1 MATLVKPQP
10 IVLSIETPA
19 DPETAWEAITDPD
32 RVAEW
37 FTDVSEI
44 GMAGDPYRIDFGD
57 SAVEGVIVDVQ
68 PLLRLAYT
76 WRWEGA
82 EADEQT
88 LVAWTVEAV
97 SDDGTRIT
105 VEHTGWPATTAD
117 DTTRDDHA
125 GYWQAYLE
133 DLEALLAG

>member
-1 MATLVKPQP
+1 MATQVKPEP

-19 DPETAWEAITDPD
+19 DVETAWSALTDPD

-37 FTDVSEI
+37 FTDVSPLGAI
-44 GMAGDPYRIDFGD
+44 GDPYRIDFGD
-57 SAVEGVIVDVQ
+57 SSVEGVIVDVQ
-68 PLLRLAYT
+68 PEHRFAYT
-76 WRWEGA
+76 WRWEGSDA
-82 EADEQT
+82 GEQT
-88 LVAWTVEAV
+88 LVSWTVEPV
-97 SDDGTRIT
+97 GDDGTRISL
-105 VEHTGWPATTAD
+105 EHTGWPATTAD

>member
-1 MATLVKPQP
+1 MATLVRPAP
-10 IVLSIETPA
+10 ILLSIEAPA
-19 DPETAWEAITDPD
+19 DTELAWETLTDPD

-37 FTDVSEI
+37 FTDVSPI
-44 GMAGDPYRIDFGD
+44 GAPGDPYRIDFGD
-57 SAVEGVIVDVQ
+57 SAVEGVVVDV
-68 PLLRLAYT
+68 LAGRRFAHT

-82 EADEQT
+82 DADEQT
-88 LVAWTVEAV
+88 LVAWTVEALPV
-97 SDDGTRIT
+97 GGSRISI
-105 VEHTGWPATTAD
+105 EHSGWPATTRD

>member
-1 MATLVKPQP
+1 MATLVRPAP

-19 DPETAWEAITDPD
+19 DAETAWAAITDPD

-37 FTDVSEI
+37 FTDVSPI
-44 GMAGDPYRIDFGD
+44 GGPGDPYRIDFGD
-57 SAVEGVIVDVQ
+57 SAVEGVVVDVQ
-68 PLLRLAYT
+68 DGCRFAHT

-82 EADEQT
+82 DADEQT
-88 LVAWTVEAV
+88 LVSWTVEALA
-97 SDDGTRIT
+97 SGGSRISL
-105 VEHTGWPATTAD
+105 EHSGWPATTRD
-117 DTTRDDHA
+117 DSTRDDHA

>member
-1 MATLVKPQP
+1 MATQVKPEP

-19 DPETAWEAITDPD
+19 DVETAWSALTDPD

-37 FTDVSEI
+37 FTDVSPLGAI
-44 GMAGDPYRIDFGD
+44 GDPYRIDFGD

-68 PLLRLAYT
+68 PGRRFAHT

-82 EADEQT
+82 DADEQT
-88 LVAWTVEAV
+88 LVSWTVEAV
-97 SDDGTRIT
+97 GDDGTRISL
-105 VEHTGWPATTAD
+105 EHTGWPATTAD